1 MLDSATKDGLNIQL
15 SSQKDKR
22 KGAKCRNPTKRS
34 LFPGYS
40 LETAKRFDNKSIA
53 FRSLGLIVIGEGVL
67 QYQTYIGR
75 LRESANDAITIP
87 AIPAPIPTI
96 PTR

>member
-1 MLDSATKDGLNIQL
+1 VLDSATKDGLNIQL
-15 SSQKDKR
+15 SAQKGKR
-22 KGAKCRNPTKRS
+22 KGAKCRNP

-67 QYQTYIGR
+67 QYQTYIAR
-75 LRESANDAITIP
+75 FRESANDAITIP